1 MAVRQSTIETAGGR
15 YLTVYDAGDPAG
27 APIFFH
33 HGTPSSGAPYEP
45 HVRLAERDGV
55 RLVSY
60 DRAGYGD
67 SSRQPGR
74 TIGDVAG
81 DVARIA
87 DELDLERFA
96 TWGLS
101 GGGPHAL
108 ACAARLPRRVRA
120 VASVAGVAPYG
131 SDGFD
136 WVAGMGEGNVEE
148 FGAALA
154 GEETLRPAL
163 EAEAAGSAGMTGEQ
177 YAEVLRTV
185 LSAPDEAVLE
195 ETDLG
200 DYFAEGFGRSLAR
213 GVDGWLDDD
222 LAFVQPWGFEP
233 ADIAPPALVVQ
244 GRQDLMVPPAHGA
257 WLVAAIP
264 GAESWFSEDEG
275 HLTLFTARSVE
286 RIHDWLLER
295 L

>member
-15 YLTVYDAGDPAG
+15 YLTLYDAGDPSG
-27 APIFFH
+27 APILFH

-45 HVRLAERDGV
+45 HVRLAERQGV
-55 RLVSY
+55 RLLSY

-67 SSRQPGR
+67 SSRHAGR
-74 TIGDVAG
+74 SVGDVAG

-87 DELDLERFA
+87 EELGLERFA

-108 ACAARLPRRVRA
+108 ACAALLPNRVRA

-131 SDGFD
+131 SEGLD
-136 WVAGMGEGNVEE
+136 WVAGMGEANVAE

-154 GEETLRPAL
+154 GEEALRPAL
-163 EAEAAGSAGMTGEQ
+163 EAEAAGSARLSGAQ
-177 YAEVLRTV
+177 FAEALRTL
-185 LSAPDEAVLE
+185 LSPPDAAVLE
-195 ETDLG
+195 ESDLG
-200 DYFAEGFGRSLAR
+200 DHLAAGFGRALAR

-222 LAFVQPWGFEP
+222 LAFVRPWGFEP
-233 ADIAPPALVVQ
+233 DDVLQPALVVQ
-244 GRQDLMVPPAHGA
+244 GRQDLMVPRTHGE
-257 WLVAAIP
+257 WLAAAIP
-264 GAESWFSEDEG
+264 GAEPWFSEAEG
-275 HLTLFTARSVE
+275 HLTLFTPRSVE
-286 RIHDWLLER
+286 GIHDWLLAR